1 MINRVALRSIDE
13 PAWLRSFGEDVVE
26 RPPGVRTP
34 FGMRYHDAAVIDPT
48 TGNVLYYAEF
58 KTGGS
63 AYTVGQ
69 RTKDMWINMVRGIPT
84 FVIRF
89 TP

>member
-1 MINRVALRSIDE
+1 L
-13 PAWLRSFGEDVVE
+13 PSF
-26 RPPGVRTP
+26 
-34 FGMRYHDAAVIDPT
+34 DPT